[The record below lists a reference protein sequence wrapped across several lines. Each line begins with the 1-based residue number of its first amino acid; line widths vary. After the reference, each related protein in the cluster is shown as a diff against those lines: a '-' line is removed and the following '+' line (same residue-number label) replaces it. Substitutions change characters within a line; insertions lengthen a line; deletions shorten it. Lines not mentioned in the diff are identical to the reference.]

1 MIRMILFLLTLLY
14 ALPSLGAH
22 LIGVIVK
29 DEAYVP
35 LSYCDVILLNK
46 FYLIT
51 GTDGSVH
58 LDASLCEVG
67 DTMRL
72 NYLGYERLDI
82 VISQRFLETPS
93 HTFNLTPKT
102 YHLEDVEVQTAF
114 NAEKFFSKKKKN
126 MLLPYSE
133 NHSFTAFA
141 KVSYINTDGKSKSLD
156 L

>member
-29 DEAYVP
+29 DEADVP

-51 GTDGSVH
+51 GTDGSVR

-67 DTMRL
+67 D
-72 NYLGYERLDI
+72 
-82 VISQRFLETPS
+82 
-93 HTFNLTPKT
+93 LTPKT